1 MPQVRIHMADSI
13 SSENKSK
20 MVHSI
25 RELIS
30 VVLKIDRKIGQV
42 MLYESKYRA
51 NHESRDKNF
60 VFIEVTMYSGR
71 SYELKQKLA
80 NSIISEIVRYTQVDV
95 KDINLVYYELTSDN
109 YFGGTTHK
117 YIEDLKKIQ

>member
-1 MPQVRIHMADSI
+1 MPQVKIHIADSMHN
-13 SSENKSK
+13 ENKCK
-20 MVHSI
+20 MVHAI

-30 VVLKIDRKIGQV
+30 FALNIDNKIGQV
-42 MLYESKYRA
+42 MLYESEHRA

-60 VFIEVTMYSGR
+60 VFVEVTMYSGR

-80 NSIISEIVRYTQVDV
+80 DLIISEIVKYTKVDV
-95 KDINLVYYELTSDN
+95 TDINLVYYELNFDN

-117 YIEDLKKIQ
+117 YIEDLKKS